1 MGSANFG
8 SARFQPAS
16 PHRAEAPSRPLNGNQ
31 PIAARQV
38 AALKAAKPRWPWSVL
53 QPLSIALQQA
63 ASQLPDPSLGDR
75 RGLSPLHLVA
85 GACQIPHPKK
95 GEGGG
100 EDSFFIAQ
108 TTDAVGVADGVG
120 DWDRLQVNPR
130 GAADELMEG
139 ARSLCEGMRL
149 DMNLEAAERALAMLQ
164 RGYDSMRSYG
174 ATTAIIASVDASGSM
189 LGVANLGDSGLRQ
202 LRKGYDGSMRIVGRT
217 REQQH
222 FFNCPFQLSRLP
234 EPKDFPR
241 LLAQGKV
248 DLVSAV
254 QSGVILN
261 KDRPDDS
268 DRYSF
273 PLHEGDLLILGSDG
287 LFDNL
292 HEAELSELA
301 GLTVSPME
309 AQQVYMLSSKT
320 LRGPGASTDPGH
332 LATALAHA
340 AYFRACDGNAKTPFA
355 EHAQL
360 QGISHM
366 GGKLDDITVVCAWA
380 VPALPGD

>member
-1 MGSANFG
+1 M
-8 SARFQPAS
+8 
-16 PHRAEAPSRPLNGNQ
+16 
-31 PIAARQV
+31 
-38 AALKAAKPRWPWSVL
+38 
-53 QPLSIALQQA
+53 
-63 ASQLPDPSLGDR
+63 PDPALADR
-75 RGLSPLHLVA
+75 RSIGRLHLVA

-95 GEGGG
+95 GENGG

-120 DWDRLQVNPR
+120 DWDRLKVNPR

-139 ARSLCEGMRL
+139 ARGLCEGMRL
-149 DMNLEAAERALAMLQ
+149 DNLEAPERCLAML
-164 RGYDSMRSYG
+164 RCGYESIRSFG
-174 ATTAIIASVDASGSM
+174 ATTAIIAGIDATGEI

-202 LRKGYDGSMRIVGRT
+202 LRKGIDGVMRIVGRT

-234 EPKDFPR
+234 EPQDFPL
-241 LLAQGKV
+241 LLAQGKTE
-248 DLVSAV
+248 LVSAV
-254 QSGVILN
+254 QSGIILN
-261 KDRPDDS
+261 KDRPDDA

-292 HEAELSELA
+292 QEAELSELA
-301 GLTVSPME
+301 TLTVSPME
-309 AQQVYMLSSKT
+309 AQQVYMLGSKT

-340 AYFRACDGNAKTPFA
+340 AYYRACDTFAQTPFA
-355 EHAQL
+355 EHAQMH
-360 QGISHM
+360 GIGHS

-380 VPALPGD
+380 VPALPGE